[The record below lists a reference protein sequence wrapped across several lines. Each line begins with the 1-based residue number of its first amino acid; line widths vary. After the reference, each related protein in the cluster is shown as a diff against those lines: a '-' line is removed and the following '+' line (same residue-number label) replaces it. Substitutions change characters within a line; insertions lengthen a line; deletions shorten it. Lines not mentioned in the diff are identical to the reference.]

1 MSIWQTKSWQEM
13 LQKSWQVEK
22 TIYLK
27 NIFIEKRKVSLWEF
41 WLFALWVDY
50 KDIPK
55 DFLDEIKNLCKVEKA
70 LFFQI
75 ETLDYKHFEEKD
87 LDWFEKKYYKK

>member
-1 MSIWQTKSWQEM
+1 
-13 LQKSWQVEK
+13 
-22 TIYLK
+22 
-27 NIFIEKRKVSLWEF
+27 
-41 WLFALWVDY
+41 VDY

-75 ETLDYKHFEEKD
+75 ETLDYKHFEEKN
-87 LDWFEKKYYKK
+87 LD

>member
-1 MSIWQTKSWQEM
+1 
-13 LQKSWQVEK
+13 
-22 TIYLK
+22 
-27 NIFIEKRKVSLWEF
+27 
-41 WLFALWVDY
+41 VDY

-55 DFLDEIKNLCKVEKA
+55 DFLDEIKNLCKVESA

-87 LDWFEKKYYKK
+87 LD